1 MQNILHASKLLE
13 GRITFN
19 ELCAMGTASFD
30 KLVANEFA
38 NIDQSYKDF
47 KERNIVNAYTKNETY
62 SKQDAKALEDITRQV
77 SSS

>member
-19 ELCAMGTASFD
+19 ELCAMGTAAFD
-30 KLVANEFA
+30 KLVENEFA

-62 SKQDAKALEDITRQV
+62 SKQDAKALEDITKQV
-77 SSS
+77 SSQ